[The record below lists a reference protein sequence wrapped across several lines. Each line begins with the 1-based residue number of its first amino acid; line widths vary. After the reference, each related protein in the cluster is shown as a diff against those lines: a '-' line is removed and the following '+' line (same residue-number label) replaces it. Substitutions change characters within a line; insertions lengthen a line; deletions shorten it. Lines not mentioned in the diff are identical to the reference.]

1 MSFLTT
7 ALAVPEPTSPMP
19 GANEELPEN
28 PLRHSITLELNPP
41 PPLPPPPPIPKAHH
55 RVVLSPH
62 ESEHNRGIDSAIVKQ
77 KYLPK
82 DLTVAK
88 AARINHGSG
97 QVVVAAVEGF
107 DSLDSVDNASVG
119 IDGEKKSVYSRI
131 LGAVRKMPGLEYV
144 TKCCLFMR
152 PGGQNARPKG
162 DEEGEGVGPLQ
173 SEGKR
178 QEIKKCRCCVCL
190 KDCRCSSACF
200 KSRVEWLVENIHE
213 MAQLLAV
220 SYLCLLVLAA
230 DFGMLA
236 YSDDNIDEVW
246 VSCFGVVTL
255 LALVAAALL
264 LVEPEDEDANE
275 DRCFASCWRPRCS
288 GGKERESLD
297 AVSGESGDL
306 VESDVEDVERGGG
319 NDTASQREPF
329 DGDEDATESDD
340 ESDFQGASEAE
351 KENGSCNDW
360 FSQKLDALAN
370 VLKANHNANRLFVVL
385 EAVFDLMFAEK
396 NLRRSVAG
404 SPEYNISLSA
414 IIAAGMAL
422 GCTLVDIALFYRHE
436 KKIKYIR
443 ALRSTEPLWEM
454 ARAEAARAE
463 EASERDKEEE
473 ASVTEEE
480 AEERDTAKRA
490 YGCHFLNLIYPTYNY
505 AFIAAL
511 ILSDLADILLL
522 SRSAV
527 VLQFEAKD
535 VIIFVFLLSN
545 VLVSEIFTGVAN
557 LFESF
562 ATQERLSEIDDSDER
577 ERKEKKLASAAAL
590 RTSLRRKANAQ
601 TAISGLVVIPLVLAI
616 TLYAGSSVT
625 TEEVYVIV
633 TPCLLLA
640 CMNLVLESVEF
651 ISCDSVAHDSLLIK
665 ATGCMFAYVRVVQ
678 LIPRLLVGV
687 WAVALGYTDVIAVR
701 AGLGA
706 NADAD
711 VQRLVFDLY
720 AVYMLLPL
728 GVRFFSDVIRCL
740 GLRSTIRDQ
749 GDFEGRALTDTDFL
763 CIGRYAG
770 IARRTARKDG
780 SGSDDDE
787 TGEKG
792 GTPVIQ
798 LEATFPTR
806 MSLTLL
812 LYGLTTWEATPYGG
826 GVKDEAK
833 QNRYPVQ
840 VTLDSN
846 LIGLRGVKLLLR
858 ALATTSTVHSLRY
871 VGSLAL
877 GSF

>member
-1 MSFLTT
+1 MSLLTT
-7 ALAVPEPTSPMP
+7 ALAVPEPTIPMP

-62 ESEHNRGIDSAIVKQ
+62 EPEHNRGIDSTIVKQ

-88 AARINHGSG
+88 AAGINHGSG
-97 QVVVAAVEGF
+97 KVVVAAVEGF
-107 DSLDSVDNASVG
+107 ESLDSVDNASVG
-119 IDGEKKSVYSRI
+119 IDGEKKSVYSRM
-131 LGAVRKMPGLEYV
+131 LGAVGKMPGLEYV
-144 TKCCLFMR
+144 TKCFLFMR
-152 PGGQNARPKG
+152 PGGQKARPKG
-162 DEEGEGVGPLQ
+162 DEDGEGVEPLQ

-178 QEIKKCRCCVCL
+178 EETKRCRCCCCL

-246 VSCFGVVTL
+246 VSCFGAVTL

-264 LVEPEDEDANE
+264 LVEPEDEDANK
-275 DRCFASCWRPRCS
+275 DSCFASCWRPRCS

-297 AVSGESGDL
+297 VAHGEIGDF

-319 NDTASQREPF
+319 DDTASQREPF

-340 ESDFQGASEAE
+340 ESDFQGASETE
-351 KENGSCNDW
+351 KENGTCNDW

-385 EAVFDLMFAEK
+385 EVVFDLMFAEK

-414 IIAAGMAL
+414 IIAAGIAL
-422 GCTLVDIALFYRHE
+422 GCTLVDIALFYAYKE
-436 KKIKYIR
+436 EIKYIR
-443 ALRSTEPLWEM
+443 ALRSTEPLRKTVE
-454 ARAEAARAE
+454 ARAGSAE
-463 EASERDKEEE
+463 KMDESDRDEEE
-473 ASVTEEE
+473 KVAI
-480 AEERDTAKRA
+480 RA

-562 ATQERLSEIDDSDER
+562 ATQERLSEIDDGDER

-625 TEEVYVIV
+625 MEEVFVIV

-640 CMNLVLESVEF
+640 CVNLVVESVEF
-651 ISCDSVAHDSLLIK
+651 IGCDSVAHDSLLIK

-678 LIPRLLVGV
+678 LIPRLLAGV

-826 GVKDEAK
+826 GVKHEAK

-840 VTLDSN
+840 VTLDYN
-846 LIGLRGVKLLLR
+846 LIGLRGAKLLSR

-871 VGSLAL
+871 VGTLAR

>member
-41 PPLPPPPPIPKAHH
+41 LPPPPPPPIPKAHH
-55 RVVLSPH
+55 RVVISPH
-62 ESEHNRGIDSAIVKQ
+62 EPEHNRGIDSIIVKQ

-82 DLTVAK
+82 DLSVAK

-97 QVVVAAVEGF
+97 QVVVAAMEGF
-107 DSLDSVDNASVG
+107 DSLDSLDSASVG

-131 LGAVRKMPGLEYV
+131 LGAVGKMPGLEYV
-144 TKCCLFMR
+144 TKCFLFMR
-152 PGGQNARPKG
+152 PGGQNALPKG
-162 DEEGEGVGPLQ
+162 DEDGEGVEPLQ

-178 QEIKKCRCCVCL
+178 QETKKCRCCVCL

-200 KSRVEWLVENIHE
+200 KSRVEWLVENIRE

-246 VSCFGVVTL
+246 VSCFGTVTL

-275 DRCFASCWRPRCS
+275 DRCIASCWRPRYS
-288 GGKERESLD
+288 AGKERESLD
-297 AVSGESGDL
+297 AAHGESGDH
-306 VESDVEDVERGGG
+306 VESDVEDVERGDGD
-319 NDTASQREPF
+319 DTAFQREPF
-329 DGDEDATESDD
+329 DGDEDAKESDD
-340 ESDFQGASEAE
+340 EPDFQGAREAE
-351 KENGSCNDW
+351 KENGTFNDW

-370 VLKANHNANRLFVVL
+370 GLKANHNANRLFVVL
-385 EAVFDLMFAEK
+385 EVVFDLMFAAK
-396 NLRRSVAG
+396 NLRRSAAG

-422 GCTLVDIALFYRHE
+422 GCTLVDIALFYAYKE
-436 KKIKYIR
+436 EIKYIR
-443 ALRSTEPLWEM
+443 ALRSTEPLRKTVK
-454 ARAEAARAE
+454 ARAEPAE
-463 EASERDKEEE
+463 KMDESDRDEEE
-473 ASVTEEE
+473 KVAI
-480 AEERDTAKRA
+480 RA
-490 YGCHFLNLIYPTYNY
+490 YRCHFLNLIYPICNY

-522 SRSAV
+522 SRSAA

-557 LFESF
+557 LFESL
-562 ATQERLSEIDDSDER
+562 ATQERLSEIDDYDER
-577 ERKEKKLASAAAL
+577 QRKEKELASAAAL

-601 TAISGLVVIPLVLAI
+601 TAITGLVVIPLVLAL

-625 TEEVYVIV
+625 MEEVFVIL
-633 TPCLLLA
+633 TPCLSLA
-640 CMNLVLESVEF
+640 CVNLVLESVEF
-651 ISCDSVAHDSLLIK
+651 ICCDAVTHDSLLIK
-665 ATGCMFAYVRVVQ
+665 ATSCMFAYVRVVQ
-678 LIPRLLVGV
+678 LIPRLLAGV
-687 WAVALGYTDVIAVR
+687 WAVVLGYTDVIAIR
-701 AGLGA
+701 AGLDVDA
-706 NADAD
+706 EAD

-728 GVRFFSDVIRCL
+728 GVRFFSDFIRCW
-740 GLRSTIRDQ
+740 GLQSTIRDK

-770 IARRTARKDG
+770 IARRAARE
-780 SGSDDDE
+780 DDE
-787 TGEKG
+787 TGDEG
-792 GTPVIQ
+792 GTRVIQ
-798 LEATFPTR
+798 LKATFPTR
-806 MSLTLL
+806 ISLTLL
-812 LYGLTTWEATPYGG
+812 FCGLMTWDATRRAD
-826 GVKDEAK
+826 GVEDEAK
-833 QNRYPVQ
+833 RNRYPDLI
-840 VTLDSN
+840 TLDSN
-846 LIGLRGVKLLLR
+846 RIGIRGAKLLSR

-871 VGSLAL
+871 VGSIAR